1 MHSTNNLED
10 GYMGSGTRL
19 RHSLRKYGKD
29 NHVKE
34 ILEFFNSRE
43 ELAKRE
49 AEIVNLVL
57 IQEEL
62 CMNLTIGGL
71 GAGFMDNEHMM
82 KCSRAGNKAFKEKL
96 ATDKVFRE
104 AKSIKSS
111 ENTKKGMAEGK
122 IKPIDYSWLGKK
134 HSKETIKLLCEVK
147 KGTGTSVNNSQYG
160 TCWITKEGLNK
171 KIKKD
176 DLGSHLNE
184 GWVKGRFTEIK
195 GEMVNNS
202 KLTNNDVI
210 EIKKLLAM
218 NELSQGK
225 IGKLFNVTQE
235 TISKINRKLIWK

>member
-1 MHSTNNLED
+1 
-10 GYMGSGTRL
+10 
-19 RHSLRKYGKD
+19 
-29 NHVKE
+29 
-34 ILEFFNSRE
+34 
-43 ELAKRE
+43 
-49 AEIVNLVL
+49 
-57 IQEEL
+57 
-62 CMNLTIGGL
+62 
-71 GAGFMDNEHMM
+71 M
-82 KCSRAGNKAFKEKL
+82 KCSKAGNKAFKEKL
-96 ATDKVFRE
+96 VSDKTFRE
-104 AKSIKSS
+104 AISIRNS
-111 ENTKKGMAEGK
+111 ENTKKGMSEGK

-134 HSKETIKLLCEVK
+134 HSDKSKIKMSESS
-147 KGTGTSVNNSQYG
+147 KGTGTCEDNSQYG

-176 DLGSHLNE
+176 DLGPYQNE

-195 GEMVNNS
+195 GELVNNS